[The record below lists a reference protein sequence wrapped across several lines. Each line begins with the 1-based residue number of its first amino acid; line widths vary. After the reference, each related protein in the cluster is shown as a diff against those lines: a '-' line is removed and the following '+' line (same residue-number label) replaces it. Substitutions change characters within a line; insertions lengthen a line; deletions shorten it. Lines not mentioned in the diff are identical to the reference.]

1 MRALQSCSQVHTRGV
16 HGAVFSVHKQT
27 HSRDGPVLVLLLG
40 QSLLSSVGGDVGKV
54 SGGGRDESACRQF

>member
-1 MRALQSCSQVHTRGV
+1 M